1 MSNINSLRHVAL
13 RRWAS
18 ELKQVTKQIQTLN
31 KRSPYLVANGG
42 DITEKEAMHLL
53 LLREW
58 KPRASQLG
66 VSVPTAKKIVSSLWR
81 DLASAKSE
89 NRCNTSKGAVGVR
102 MLVDRAQDL
111 QDYITNIKS
120 TL

>member
-1 MSNINSLRHVAL
+1 MSNTNSIRHAAL

-18 ELKQVTKQIQTLN
+18 ELKQVTQQIKTVN

-42 DITEKEAMHLL
+42 DITEKEAIHLL

-58 KPRASQLG
+58 KPRASHLG
-66 VSVPTAKKIVSSLWR
+66 VSLPTAREIVSSLWQ
-81 DLASAKSE
+81 DLASAKSQ

-102 MLVDRAQDL
+102 MLVDRAQEL
-111 QDYITNIKS
+111 QSYITKTKS